1 MTRARS
7 LRLQI
12 VLIASALVAAAS
24 VIVGVVSVV
33 SLNDYLLGQLDDRLV
48 NTAQRGANIVGGLR
62 PPGAPQPPDGSQP
75 SRDDLVGAPGQPPG
89 TVSAVFRDDE
99 FVIGGWIDA
108 EGQRHD
114 LSDVQQKQL
123 AAVQHDG
130 DPITVDLGGDLGA
143 YRVASRTAGSDDV
156 VVSGLSMEPVT
167 SVTARLTT
175 VVIVVGLACILLAIL
190 AAALAMGRA
199 LRPLRRVAGTAAEVT
214 SVPLGRGEVTLAP
227 RVDQDDIASTAEV
240 GQVGAALND
249 LLDHVERALAEREAG
264 EQATRRFV
272 ADASHELRTPLT
284 SIRAYAQLSERAGVE
299 PEEMRGN
306 AALIDAE
313 GTRMSSLI
321 DQMLVLARLDALPA
335 MTRTDVDLRMLV
347 AEAVAAARTAG
358 PDHSWT
364 MELGEDAA
372 IVSGDAA
379 DLRRVVDNLLG
390 NARLHTPPGTTV
402 QVRVSADDGTVTLTV
417 ADDGP
422 GLPGDLAA
430 FDRFAR
436 GDASRSREEGGGTG
450 LGLAIARA
458 VVEAHGGTIDAVP
471 GDGAT
476 FAVSLPGA

>member
-1 MTRARS
+1 M
-7 LRLQI
+7 QI

-33 SLNDYLLGQLDDRLV
+33 SLNDYLLGQLDDRV
-48 NTAQRGANIVGGLR
+48 NGAAQRGADMVSGLR
-62 PPGAPQPPDGSQP
+62 PPGAPQPSN
-75 SRDDLVGAPGQPPG
+75 RDDLVGAPGQSPG
-89 TVSAVFRDDE
+89 TVTAVFRDDT
-99 FVIGGWIDA
+99 FAVGGWIDA
-108 EGQRHD
+108 NGTRHD
-114 LSDVQQKQL
+114 LTADQQDAL
-123 AAVQHDG
+123 ASVPAGEAPQ
-130 DPITVDLGGDLGA
+130 TVDLGGDLGP
-143 YRVASRTAGSDDV
+143 YRVAARAASDDAV
-156 VVSGLSMEPVT
+156 VVTGLPLEQ
-167 SVTARLTT
+167 VTAATGRLGL
-175 VVIVVGLACILLAIL
+175 VVVLVGVACILLAIL

-199 LRPLRRVAGTAAEVT
+199 LRPLRRVASTAAEVT
-214 SVPLGRGEVTLAP
+214 SVPLGRGEVTLAQ
-227 RVDQDDIASTAEV
+227 RVDQEDIASTAEV

-249 LLDHVERALAEREAG
+249 LLDHVEQALAEREAG

-284 SIRAYAQLSERAGVE
+284 SIRAYAQLSGRAGAE

-321 DQMLVLARLDALPA
+321 DQMLMLARLDALPT

-372 IVSGDAA
+372 IVSGDAS

-402 QVRVSADDGTVTLTV
+402 QARIAVDAGNVTLTV
-417 ADDGP
+417 TDDGP
-422 GLPGDLAA
+422 GLPRDLAA

-458 VVEAHGGTIDAVP
+458 VVETHGGTIEAP
-471 GDGAT
+471 AGAGAT
-476 FAVSLPGA
+476 FVIRLPAA